1 MKTSDFLVKDTL
13 LRLGSSLKEL
23 LKYKGDPMSKNLSLH
38 LSQLL
43 ASRLCHD
50 LIAPVGALNLGIDYL
65 SDQTSINAESLE
77 MLRESGEK
85 ASAKLVFYRA
95 AFGFLGKE
103 RSISERDAR
112 HAMITLA
119 NHCNIKVEWGH
130 NHAEDIQ
137 HAENKI
143 KALLTLFLIVVES
156 MPKGGYIKIGAT
168 PETGIESLQSKGP
181 VITVPQDVQN
191 AFSREILCLEEV
203 TPRTTPVF
211 IARELCESLDLAP
224 SLQVEDK
231 KELTITF
238 FKHNERVQH
247 LRA

>member
-1 MKTSDFLVKDTL
+1 
-13 LRLGSSLKEL
+13 
-23 LKYKGDPMSKNLSLH
+23 MSKNLSLQ

-65 SDQTSINAESLE
+65 SDQSNITTESLE

-119 NHCNIKVEWGH
+119 NHYSIKVEW
-130 NHAEDIQ
+130 NSVDAEDN
-137 HAENKI
+137 HHEEGKL

-156 MPKGGYIKIGAT
+156 MPKGGHIKINLT
-168 PETGIESLQSKGP
+168 PDAGIEKLTASGP
-181 VITVPQDVQN
+181 LITVPQDVQN

-211 IARELCESLDLAP
+211 IARELCEAFNLAP
-224 SLQVEDK
+224 SLQTNEK
-231 KELTITF
+231 KDLEISF
-238 FKHNERVQH
+238 FKHSDNVQH